1 VTSSSPA
8 TSPSSDKPFDDPRL
22 ASLEALIRRSF
33 RVRENETPIYVDV
46 AGNLARIALDQHQ
59 IVFGRRGS
67 GKSCLLIY
75 FRRQIAADRK
85 IHTVYMLGD
94 TIKTLEYPDVLIR
107 LLLAIF
113 EGLPSQGGW
122 DRMKR
127 RLRRQPREA
136 DEIVVELRK
145 LLALPSTSK
154 LTVKSAEARSRRSG
168 GRGGVT
174 KGPAELGLDFATEKG
189 ETREEI
195 READDEK
202 IRHVD
207 NRLADYKRVIQEVL
221 RATDF
226 NFGAFI
232 IDDFYLINPDYQPEV
247 IDYLHRLLRDTDL
260 YLKVGTIRH
269 RTSLLR
275 TSPMTIGV
283 QLTQDVD
290 FLNLDHTLEDI
301 DRTQMFLEE
310 MLRKMGA
317 QVMID
322 DAPSLMSE
330 EARKNLVLLSG
341 GVPRDYLTIFLDGLE
356 RARRAKGRRR
366 ITPTDLRKAAEAL
379 SRETKYRDLRS
390 DAGAEV
396 PALETLFVNL
406 VNFCLKEKK
415 TTAFLIAK
423 DDIDQHPEVHDL
435 ILQLMDFK
443 LIHLVDESTSA
454 ASGRPGRYE
463 AYTLDFALFM
473 EPRRR
478 NIEIVEFWRTDEQR
492 RRVRL
497 REAPDYP
504 LERGAAVI
512 AGEEVAAAEDA
523 LKVAREVPVD
533 TETADELKL
542 FNV

>member
-1 VTSSSPA
+1 MTAQAGQTA
-8 TSPSSDKPFDDPRL
+8 TEEWPLDDKRF
-22 ASLEALIRRSF
+22 SNLEALIRRSF
-33 RVRENETPIYVDV
+33 RVRENATPIYVDV
-46 AGNLARIALDQHQ
+46 AENLGRIALDQHQ

-75 FRRQIAADRK
+75 YRRQVAPDRK
-85 IHTVYMLGD
+85 VHTVYMLCD
-94 TIKTLEYPDVLIR
+94 TIKTLDYPDVLIR
-107 LLLAIF
+107 LLLAVF
-113 EGLPSQGGW
+113 EGLPSQGSW
-122 DRMKR
+122 ARMKR
-127 RLRRQPREA
+127 RIRRSPREA
-136 DEIVVELRK
+136 DNVVIELRR
-145 LLALPSTSK
+145 LLELPGTSK
-154 LTVKSAEARSRRSG
+154 LKVTSGETRSRRRGVRSG
-168 GRGGVT
+168 LKRGPV
-174 KGPAELGLDFATEKG
+174 ELGADAENTSG
-189 ETREEI
+189 QSREEV
-195 READDEK
+195 RESDDQK

-207 NRLADYKRVIQEVL
+207 NRLIDYKRVIQDEL
-221 RATDF
+221 RASDF

-232 IDDFYLINPDYQPEV
+232 VDDFYLINPEYQPEV

-260 YLKVGTIRH
+260 YLKVGTVRH
-269 RTSLLR
+269 RTRLLR
-275 TSPMTIGV
+275 TSPLHVGV

-301 DRTQMFLEE
+301 DRTQSFLEE
-310 MLRKMGA
+310 MLRRMGA

-322 DAPSLMSE
+322 DAPSIMSD
-330 EARKNLVLLSG
+330 EARKELVLLSG
-341 GVPRDYLTIFLDGLE
+341 GVPRDYLIIFLDGFE
-356 RARRAKGRRR
+356 RARRAKARRR

-379 SRETKYRDLRS
+379 SRETKYRDLRT

-396 PALETLFVNL
+396 PALETLFVDL
-406 VNFCLKEKK
+406 VNFCLKEKR
-415 TTAFLIAK
+415 TTAFLVDK
-423 DDIDQHPEVHDL
+423 DDVERYPEVHDL

-478 NIEIVEFWRTDEQR
+478 NIEIVEFWKTDDQR

-512 AGEEVAAAEDA
+512 SGDRSATVEDA
-523 LKVAREVPVD
+523 LKVASDVPVV
-533 TETADELKL
+533 TTTTDELKL
-542 FNV
+542 FDA